1 MQPWLGFSV
10 RGFEGNSKYLCGR
23 SLFERSA
30 EHWADAEAKKESS
43 HMVEHANTAHRG
55 EEGVPDFK
63 FKIVQS
69 FKTCLERQ
77 IAEAV
82 RIQKRGMVLNR
93 RGEYNRCNIT
103 RLVLD
108 NKWEQQKWAEAWEEI
123 VDPEGGYDE
132 DLTVLRGSR
141 KTKLGEGRG
150 PKNSKKLKL
159 DNEQGAVWG
168 EEVGTETKAILE
180 FLGSGIS
187 EPKNSNRSQKSLKQ
201 SRLVT
206 LGGVEWLAHQL
217 LRELASESV
226 DIGELIVDVSP
237 LARKKSTWYQ

>member
-1 MQPWLGFSV
+1 MGESA
-10 RGFEGNSKYLCGR
+10 R

-55 EEGVPDFK
+55 EEGVPDFN
-63 FKIVQS
+63 FKIVKS

-108 NKWEQQKWAEAWEEI
+108 NKWEQKN
-123 VDPEGGYDE
+123 G
-132 DLTVLRGSR
+132 L
-141 KTKLGEGRG
+141 KLG
-150 PKNSKKLKL
+150 KK
-159 DNEQGAVWG
+159 
-168 EEVGTETKAILE
+168 
-180 FLGSGIS
+180 FLIQSGGMMRIC
-187 EPKNSNRSQKSLKQ
+187 Q
-201 SRLVT
+201 
-206 LGGVEWLAHQL
+206 
-217 LRELASESV
+217 
-226 DIGELIVDVSP
+226 
-237 LARKKSTWYQ
+237 